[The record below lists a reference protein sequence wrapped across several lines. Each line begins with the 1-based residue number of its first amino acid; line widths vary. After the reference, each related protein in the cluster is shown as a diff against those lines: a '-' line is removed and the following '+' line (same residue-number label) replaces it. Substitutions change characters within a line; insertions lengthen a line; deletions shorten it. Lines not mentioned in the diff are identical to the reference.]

1 MHSKLVQLLGILFF
15 VVTLLPQDNSVMDNG
30 VHSLCSL
37 FQTSHSH
44 FRLSLTSYQF
54 TVLGSCTLKKKLS
67 ASLFTAFVSYSTNQI
82 PDLMDR
88 YTALPYVSCTY
99 RCHHAKQCCIH
110 LLTGLNYLEQRDCFK
125 PAPNKLFRN
134 TIQRQA
140 EMYRSM

>member
-30 VHSLCSL
+30 VCSLCSL
-37 FQTSHSH
+37 FQETLHSH

-110 LLTGLNYLEQRDCFK
+110 LLPGLNYLEQRDCFK
-125 PAPNKLFRN
+125 PNKLFRN